1 MKKPNILLIL
11 TDQQNS
17 KMMSCAGNSFVRT
30 PAMDSL
36 AEEGVRF
43 ERAYCTNP
51 VCIPSRF
58 SLMTGRMPS
67 EIGMVSNRV
76 DDAGAIPQEI
86 KKNGLGFL
94 MRNAGYDAVY
104 AGKVHLPNMTAE
116 DVGFRYICSDER
128 DVLSETCA
136 EFLRTHNDNPFFLV
150 ASFINPHDICYM
162 AIRDFQKT
170 AHDKDLLERGAVECA
185 TLDSA
190 LTKPDADD
198 DEFFS
203 KHCPPLPVNHVPQED
218 EPEAIEIMLGYR
230 PFRLKAR
237 QFWTEKRWREH
248 RWAYARLTEFVDA
261 QVGRVLDA
269 LRESGHA
276 DDTLVIFT
284 SDHGDMDSAHKMEH
298 KSTLYDEAC
307 RVPLIIRPPG
317 GMNPRHIDT
326 KHLVSNGLDLLPTI
340 CDYGGTF
347 LPDGLNG
354 MSLRPLV
361 EDTRISQWRKSIP
374 VECAAGRGII
384 TEKFKYAMFDIGVN
398 GEQLIDL
405 EADPFEQRNALND
418 RGNMEALNEMRLAFA
433 GTFGSEKRNPSD
445 ILRNLCDS

>member
-11 TDQQNS
+11 TDQQNA
-17 KMMSCAGNSFVRT
+17 KMMSCADNSFVST

-43 ERAYCTNP
+43 DRAYCTNP

-67 EIGMVSNRV
+67 EIGMVSNRA
-76 DDAGAIPQEI
+76 DDVGEIPREI
-86 KKNGLGFL
+86 KENCLGFL

-116 DVGFRYICSDER
+116 DIGFRYICSNER

-136 EFLRTHNDNPFFLV
+136 EFLRTHDGNPFFMV

-170 AHDKDLLERGAVECA
+170 EHDKDLLERGAVECA
-185 TLDSA
+185 ALDSA
-190 LTKPDADD
+190 LIKQDVDGD
-198 DEFFS
+198 GFFS
-203 KHCPPLPVNHVPQED
+203 KHCPPLPLNHAPQAD
-218 EPEAIEIMLGYR
+218 EPEAMEIMLSHR
-230 PFRLKAR
+230 PFRHEAR

-248 RWAYARLTEFVDA
+248 RRAYARLTEMADA
-261 QVGRVLDA
+261 QIGRVLDA

-317 GMNPRHIDT
+317 GMNHGYVDT

-340 CDYGGTF
+340 CDYGGAF
-347 LPDGLNG
+347 LPEGLKG
-354 MSLRPLV
+354 ESLRSLV
-361 EDTRISQWRKSIP
+361 ECSHIRQWRESIP
-374 VECAAGRGII
+374 VECATGRGII
-384 TEKFKYAMFDIGVN
+384 TEKFKYAMFDIGAN
-398 GEQLIDL
+398 CEQLIDL

-418 RGNMEALNEMRLAFA
+418 SGNSDALNEMRMIFTR
-433 GTFGSEKRNPSD
+433 TFGDEKRNPSD